1 MDRSD
6 WSRRFSTGDNFFGV
20 VFSCIVTKRRMD
32 VLAGSICSMEPRVCR
47 PRRLASYTLVG
58 SRFQR
63 RPRTTS
69 DLDTTTLI
77 VEVEPFVA
85 VKDYE
90 STAQRA
96 VMSYH
101 KLPAIGDIALFLQ
114 TRRGGFC
121 CNRCIQDR
129 ICTPPKRMDRRCYT
143 EAGFGGDLLRAPRQ
157 SELLNLR

>member
-1 MDRSD
+1 
-6 WSRRFSTGDNFFGV
+6 
-20 VFSCIVTKRRMD
+20 MD
-32 VLAGSICSMEPRVCR
+32 VLAGSIRFMGPRVCR
-47 PRRLASYTLVG
+47 HRRLASYTLVG

-63 RPRTTS
+63 RPSTTS

-90 STAQRA
+90 WTAQRA

-121 CNRCIQDR
+121 CNRCIQTALALRRKEWIGDAIRKLALAGTYYERRDR
-129 ICTPPKRMDRRCYT
+129 VSCLIC
-143 EAGFGGDLLRAPRQ
+143 GDIKKCIRFL
-157 SELLNLR
+157 